1 MVSQE
6 ELEYAIARY
15 KARQAGQEFEDV
27 VPTAQGSV
35 VADADELGADAYQ
48 VDESMSE
55 GVEAYQDADADF
67 VEPEAEVEGVPHHVQ
82 SLSDSSLIE
91 LGDEGYD
98 PDRDR

>member
-27 VPTAQGSV
+27 VPTAQGNV
-35 VADADELGADAYQ
+35 VAEPDELSADAYQ

-55 GVEAYQDADADF
+55 GVEAYQDADL
-67 VEPEAEVEGVPHHVQ
+67 VEPEGELEGVPHHVQ